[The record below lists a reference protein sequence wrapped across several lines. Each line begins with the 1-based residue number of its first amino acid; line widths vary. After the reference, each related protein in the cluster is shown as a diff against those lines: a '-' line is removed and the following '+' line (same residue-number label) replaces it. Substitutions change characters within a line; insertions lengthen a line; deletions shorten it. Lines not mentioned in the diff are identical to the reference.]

1 MPEIETARL
10 RLRLFRHE
18 DVDALAA
25 MFSKPAVMRFLPGG
39 QPIPRERIPAGIE
52 RRINDWAT
60 RGFGLFAL
68 DDKATGALIGQ
79 AGLFP
84 LEDTAE
90 IEVAYLLDEP
100 YWGQG
105 LATEAAR
112 ACLGFGFE
120 TLHLSRIVAVA
131 VPANRA
137 STRVME
143 KLGMA
148 YQGPAHHYGLDVA
161 RYAITRESFAALDTD
176 HRPLTTDH

>member
-1 MPEIETARL
+1 MPEFETPRL
-10 RLRLFRHE
+10 RLRLFRRD

-25 MFSKPAVMRFLPGG
+25 IFSKPAVMRYLPGG

-52 RRINDWAT
+52 RRIQDWET

-68 DDKATGALIGQ
+68 EDKATGALIGQ

-84 LEDTAE
+84 LEETDE
-90 IEVAYLLDEP
+90 VEVAYLLDEP

-112 ACLGFGFE
+112 ACLHFGFE
-120 TLHLSRIVAVA
+120 QLHLPRIVAVA

-143 KLGMA
+143 KLGME
-148 YQGPAHHYGLDVA
+148 YQGLAQHYGLGVA
-161 RYAITRESFAALDTD
+161 RYAITRESFAAL
-176 HRPLTTDH
+176 TTDH

>member
-10 RLRLFRHE
+10 RLRLFRRE

-25 MFSKPAVMRFLPGG
+25 IFSKPAVMRFLPGG

-52 RRINDWAT
+52 RRISDWET

-68 DDKATGALIGQ
+68 EDKATGALIGQ

-84 LEDTAE
+84 LEDTDDV
-90 IEVAYLLDEP
+90 EVAYLLDEP

-112 ACLGFGFE
+112 ACLRFGFE
-120 TLHLSRIVAVA
+120 TLHLPRIVAVA

-143 KLGMA
+143 KLGME
-148 YQGPAHHYGLDVA
+148 YQGPDHHYGLDVA
-161 RYAITRESFAALDTD
+161 RYAITRHAYEVLSAEC
-176 HRPLTTDH
+176 